1 MPLHP
6 KTWLGPLISRTQM
19 DRVLGYVQIGKN
31 EGARPVLEGG
41 RAVERGFF
49 VGPTVFDGAFPG
61 KVSLGEP
68 RLNVAPGL

>member
-1 MPLHP
+1 
-6 KTWLGPLISRTQM
+6 M